1 MFVLRAGFKIVISGV
16 TEDTNAPVDAGEYLE
31 VTVQVEN
38 PGDADAKQTV
48 RLIAGDD
55 QVTSRS

>member
-38 PGDADAKQTV
+38 PGDAKQTV